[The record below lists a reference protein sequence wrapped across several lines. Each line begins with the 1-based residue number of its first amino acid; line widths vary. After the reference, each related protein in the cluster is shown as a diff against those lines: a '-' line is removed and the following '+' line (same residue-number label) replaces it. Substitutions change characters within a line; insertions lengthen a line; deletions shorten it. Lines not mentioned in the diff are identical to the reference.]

1 MAETANVETS
11 ERSGGKRRAAKIKEM
26 IEWKH
31 GQRGSAFSAARLLPA
46 AGFLVFFFATLSPTF
61 AEDSGALGQA
71 SQTVASPQKASPATA
86 TETKPSANQTVKPSN
101 APVQSTDQAPQ
112 NSTITQQNG
121 AYTITTV
128 VNEVNLIFTVTD
140 KHGHF
145 IRDLKESDFS
155 LLDDRMAPAEVY
167 SFTQQTNLPLRVGL
181 LIDTSSSIRSRFQF
195 EQNAAVEFMLS
206 VLRPKIDKA
215 FVMGFDVTPDIT
227 QGYTNNGDLLST
239 GIRKLSPGGGTA
251 LYDAVYS
258 ACHDELLPLHGPP
271 LIRKV
276 IILLSDGDDNQ
287 SHATLDDAVKM
298 CQRADTT
305 IYSISTNDSP
315 SRDRGDD
322 ILKAM
327 SLVTGGRAFYP
338 PRMEDVAT
346 AFQGIQEELR
356 SQYSLVYKPADFKAD
371 GSFRPIF
378 LTSYDR
384 KYKVRVQKGYFAP
397 NSPQ

>member
-1 MAETANVETS
+1 MMP
-11 ERSGGKRRAAKIKEM
+11 RKLHRRDGLGLATP
-26 IEWKH
+26 
-31 GQRGSAFSAARLLPA
+31 SAVLLGAVFCLLAVPAFAQTGTPAPAQHPSAPSLAQVQQA
-46 AGFLVFFFATLSPTF
+46 QQSQK
-61 AEDSGALGQA
+61 SGAKPPDSAPPQA
-71 SQTVASPQKASPATA
+71 AVAGS
-86 TETKPSANQTVKPSN
+86 
-101 APVQSTDQAPQ
+101 
-112 NSTITQQNG
+112 NG

-145 IRDLKESDFS
+145 IRNLQESDFS
-155 LLDDRMAPAEVY
+155 LLDNHMAPSEVY

-195 EQNAAVEFMLS
+195 EQNAAIEFLLS

-215 FVMGFDVTPDIT
+215 FVMGFDVSPDLT
-227 QGYTNNGDLLST
+227 QSYTNNGDLLST

-251 LYDAVYS
+251 LYDAVYT
-258 ACHDELLPLHGPP
+258 ACRDQMLPLNPPP
-271 LIRKV
+271 LIRKI

-305 IYSISTNDSP
+305 IYAISTNDSP

-338 PRMEDVAT
+338 PRMEDVANS
-346 AFQGIQEELR
+346 FQGIQEELR

-371 GSFRPIF
+371 GAFRPVY
-378 LTSYDR
+378 LTAYDR

-397 NSPQ
+397 NTPQ

>member
-1 MAETANVETS
+1 
-11 ERSGGKRRAAKIKEM
+11 M
-26 IEWKH
+26 IQRKC
-31 GQRGSAFSAARLLPA
+31 GQRNREFHTTRLWIAVGFLSAFLVISNTVRAQNSSAAVQNAKPA
-46 AGFLVFFFATLSPTF
+46 VSP
-61 AEDSGALGQA
+61 
-71 SQTVASPQKASPATA
+71 SQNGSTAANPNGASPKQ
-86 TETKPSANQTVKPSN
+86 SANPPSSPPT
-101 APVQSTDQAPQ
+101 APVQPQQQTSAVTD
-112 NSTITQQNG
+112 QNG

-145 IRDLKESDFS
+145 IRDLKASDFS
-155 LLDDRMAPAEVY
+155 LLDDHMAPAEVY

-195 EQNAAVEFMLS
+195 EQNAAVEFLLS
-206 VLRPKIDKA
+206 VLRPRIDKA

-227 QGYTNNGDLLST
+227 QSYTNNGDLLSN

-251 LYDAVYS
+251 LYDAVYT
-258 ACHDELLPLHGPP
+258 ACHDDMLPLHGPP

-276 IILLSDGDDNQ
+276 VILLSDGDDNQ

-305 IYSISTNDSP
+305 IYAISTNDSP

-346 AFQGIQEELR
+346 AFAGIQEELR

-371 GSFRPIF
+371 GAFRPIF
-378 LTSYDR
+378 LTAYDR

-397 NSPQ
+397 SSTQ

>member
-1 MAETANVETS
+1 VAGVARAQQTAVAPPAPSTQPANPKGAPAPLS
-11 ERSGGKRRAAKIKEM
+11 AIPQAPS
-26 IEWKH
+26 
-31 GQRGSAFSAARLLPA
+31 GSAQPQVAAPASAA
-46 AGFLVFFFATLSPTF
+46 
-61 AEDSGALGQA
+61 SG
-71 SQTVASPQKASPATA
+71 
-86 TETKPSANQTVKPSN
+86 
-101 APVQSTDQAPQ
+101 
-112 NSTITQQNG
+112 QNG

-155 LLDDRMAPAEVY
+155 LLDDRMLPAEVY

-195 EQNAAVEFMLS
+195 EQNAAVEFLLS
-206 VLRPKIDKA
+206 VLRPKIDQA
-215 FVMGFDVTPDIT
+215 FVMGFDVSPDLT
-227 QGYTNNGDLLST
+227 QPYTNNGDLLSA

-251 LYDAVYS
+251 LYDAVYT
-258 ACHDELLPLHGPP
+258 ACHDQLLPLHGPP
-271 LIRKV
+271 AIRKV

-298 CQRADTT
+298 CQRAETT
-305 IYSISTNDSP
+305 IYAISTNDSP

-327 SLVTGGRAFYP
+327 AVVTGGRAFYP
-338 PRMEDVAT
+338 PRMEDVSNS
-346 AFQGIQEELR
+346 FQGIQEELR

-371 GSFRPIF
+371 GAFRPIF
-378 LTSYDR
+378 LTSYDH
-384 KYKVRVQKGYFAP
+384 KYKVRVRKGYFAP
-397 NSPQ
+397 NPPQ

>member
-1 MAETANVETS
+1 
-11 ERSGGKRRAAKIKEM
+11 M
-26 IEWKH
+26 ILWKL
-31 GQRGSAFSAARLLPA
+31 GQRSCEFSLALLLTVGFLIFFLAPGSALLAQANGVQGQSAQPAGPTGNLPA
-46 AGFLVFFFATLSPTF
+46 PVTEKKSSNSTGNSSSSPTP
-61 AEDSGALGQA
+61 SQGQPD
-71 SQTVASPQKASPATA
+71 Q
-86 TETKPSANQTVKPSN
+86 SAQ
-101 APVQSTDQAPQ
+101 Q
-112 NSTITQQNG
+112 NSTVTEQNG

-155 LLDDRMAPAEVY
+155 LLDDHMAPAEVY

-181 LIDTSSSIRSRFQF
+181 LVDTSSSIRSRFQF
-195 EQNAAVEFMLS
+195 EQNAAVEFLLS
-206 VLRPKIDKA
+206 VLRPKLDKA
-215 FVMGFDVTPDIT
+215 FVMGFDVRRDIT

-258 ACHDELLPLHGPP
+258 ACHDQMLPLHGPP

-287 SHATLDDAVKM
+287 SHSTLDDAVKM
-298 CQRADTT
+298 CQRADTA
-305 IYSISTNDSP
+305 IYVISTNDSP

-327 SLVTGGRAFYP
+327 ADVTGGRAFYP
-338 PRMEDVAT
+338 PRMEDVAS

-378 LTSYDR
+378 LTSSDR
-384 KYKVRVQKGYFAP
+384 RYKVRVQKGYFAP
-397 NSPQ
+397 SSPQ

>member
-1 MAETANVETS
+1 MAQRNRREEGACISAILRTFAVSSLVGLFLCCSSPARAISEAQTAP
-11 ERSGGKRRAAKIKEM
+11 AANPATK
-26 IEWKH
+26 
-31 GQRGSAFSAARLLPA
+31 SSSAAPA
-46 AGFLVFFFATLSPTF
+46 GSSNQTAASAKPG
-61 AEDSGALGQA
+61 DQ
-71 SQTVASPQKASPATA
+71 SQTAPQTA
-86 TETKPSANQTVKPSN
+86 V
-101 APVQSTDQAPQ
+101 TDQ
-112 NSTITQQNG
+112 NG
-121 AYTITTV
+121 SYTITTI

-145 IRDLKESDFS
+145 IRDLKASDFS
-155 LLDDRMAPAEVY
+155 LLDNQMPPAEVY
-167 SFTQQTNLPLRVGL
+167 SFTQETNLPLRVGL
-181 LIDTSSSIRSRFQF
+181 VIDTSSSIRSRFGF
-195 EQNAAVEFMLS
+195 EQNAAIEFLLS
-206 VLRPKIDKA
+206 VLRPTIDKA
-215 FVMGFDVTPDIT
+215 FVMGFDVVPDIT

-239 GIRKLSPGGGTA
+239 GIRKLAPGGGTA

-258 ACHDELLPLHGPP
+258 ACRNQMLPLHGPP

-276 IILLSDGDDNQ
+276 LILLSDGDDNQ

-305 IYSISTNDSP
+305 IYAISTDDSP

-322 ILKAM
+322 VLKAM

-338 PRMEDVAT
+338 PRLEDVAS
-346 AFQGIQEELR
+346 AFHGIQEELR

-371 GSFRPIF
+371 GAFRPIF

-397 NSPQ
+397 RSP

>member
-1 MAETANVETS
+1 
-11 ERSGGKRRAAKIKEM
+11 M
-26 IEWKH
+26 IDWKH
-31 GQRGSAFSAARLLPA
+31 EQLDCRWHRIWLGVATIFFVILLGTPKRAQAQNSPASAGQTSQSAASPSTAPSGDSAATPPQQPA
-46 AGFLVFFFATLSPTF
+46 A
-61 AEDSGALGQA
+61 
-71 SQTVASPQKASPATA
+71 
-86 TETKPSANQTVKPSN
+86 
-101 APVQSTDQAPQ
+101 STTD
-112 NSTITQQNG
+112 QNG

-128 VNEVNLIFTVTD
+128 VNEVNLFFTVTD

-145 IRDLKESDFS
+145 IRNLNESNFS
-155 LLDDRMAPAEVY
+155 LLDDHMAPAEVY

-181 LIDTSSSIRSRFQF
+181 MIDTSSSIRSRFQF
-195 EQNAAVEFMLS
+195 EQNAAVEFLLS

-227 QGYTNNGDLLST
+227 QGYSNNGDLLSA
-239 GIRKLSPGGGTA
+239 GIRKLAPGGGTA

-258 ACHDELLPLHGPP
+258 ACRDELLPLHGPP

-276 IILLSDGDDNQ
+276 IILLSDGEDNQ

-298 CQRADTT
+298 CQRASTA
-305 IYSISTNDSP
+305 IYTISTNDSP

-322 ILKAM
+322 ILKSMA
-327 SLVTGGRAFYP
+327 LVTGGRAFDP
-338 PRMEDVAT
+338 PRMEDVSS

-356 SQYSLVYKPADFKAD
+356 SQYSLVYKPAEFKAD

-378 LTSYDR
+378 LTAYDR

-397 NSPQ
+397 NPAP

>member
-1 MAETANVETS
+1 MM
-11 ERSGGKRRAAKIKEM
+11 RY
-26 IEWKH
+26 
-31 GQRGSAFSAARLLPA
+31 GQRVGKLCATRLLLA
-46 AGFLVFFFATLSPTF
+46 VVLLGTFFATTNSAL
-61 AEDSGALGQA
+61 AADGAAAGQA
-71 SQTVASPQKASPATA
+71 SQPAASSQRSSPTATA
-86 TETKPSANQTVKPSN
+86 PKPSANSPQPSTSPAQPQQTT
-101 APVQSTDQAPQ
+101 ATMD
-112 NSTITQQNG
+112 QNG

-145 IRDLKESDFS
+145 IRDLKEKDFT

-195 EQNAAVEFMLS
+195 EQNAAIEFLLS

-215 FVMGFDVTPDIT
+215 FVMGFDVTPDVT
-227 QGYTNNGDLLST
+227 QGYTNNGDLLSA
-239 GIRKLSPGGGTA
+239 GIRKLAPGGGTA

-258 ACHDELLPLHGPP
+258 ACRDELLPLHGPP
-271 LIRKV
+271 SIRKV
-276 IILLSDGDDNQ
+276 MVLLSDGDDNQ

-305 IYSISTNDSP
+305 IYTISTNDSP
-315 SRDRGDD
+315 SRDRGDE

-327 SLVTGGRAFYP
+327 ALVTGGRAFDP
-338 PRMEDVAT
+338 PRMEDVSS

-356 SQYSLVYKPADFKAD
+356 SQYSLVYKPANFKAD

-378 LTSYDR
+378 LTAYDHN
-384 KYKVRVQKGYFAP
+384 YKVRAQKGYFAP
-397 NSPQ
+397 SSPQ

>member
-1 MAETANVETS
+1 MKKTMLPKNGPYI
-11 ERSGGKRRAAKIKEM
+11 SGFGV
-26 IEWKH
+26 
-31 GQRGSAFSAARLLPA
+31 ARLTLAVVCIVVFVFLPHGVLA
-46 AGFLVFFFATLSPTF
+46 QNTAGQNPVAPEQVAVPVTGSSTP
-61 AEDSGALGQA
+61 GQ
-71 SQTVASPQKASPATA
+71 
-86 TETKPSANQTVKPSN
+86 TKQ
-101 APVQSTDQAPQ
+101 TDQ
-112 NSTITQQNG
+112 NSQVTQQNG

-140 KHGHF
+140 KHGRF
-145 IRDLKESDFS
+145 IRDLKEDEFS
-155 LLDDRMAPAEVY
+155 LLDNRMAPAEVY
-167 SFTQQTNLPLRVGL
+167 SFTQQTDLPLRVGL

-195 EQNAAVEFMLS
+195 EQNAAIEFLLS
-206 VLRPKIDKA
+206 VLRPKIDRA
-215 FVMGFDVTPDIT
+215 YVMGFDVTPDIT
-227 QGYTNNGDLLST
+227 QGFTNNGDLLST

-251 LYDAVYS
+251 LYDAVYT
-258 ACHDELLPLHGPP
+258 ACHNEMLPLRGPASV
-271 LIRKV
+271 RKV

-305 IYSISTNDSP
+305 IYAISTNDSP

-327 SLVTGGRAFYP
+327 ALVTGGRAFYP
-338 PRMEDVAT
+338 PRMEDVAN

-378 LTSYDR
+378 LISRDH

-397 NSPQ
+397 SSPQ